1 MFSNLITN
9 EILFLFVTII
19 GIIAIVLEVFVP
31 SFGVIG
37 IVGVYLLANGLLA
50 IPNISNPY
58 TYISIA
64 IIVGLILGILLI
76 IFFMRKGVNGRFVL
90 NTEMGG
96 KSGLD
101 AKKTIKGLEGREAIV
116 VKPLRPSGMI
126 EIDGNEYDALSYG
139 DFISGGETVVVEKIE
154 GSKIYCRRK
163 I

>member
-19 GIIAIVLEVFVP
+19 GITAIIIEVFVP

-37 IVGVYLLANGLLA
+37 LVGVYLLANGLLA
-50 IPNISNPY
+50 MPNISHPY

-64 IIVGLILGILLI
+64 IIAGLIIGVLLI
-76 IFFMRKGVNGRFVL
+76 MFFMKKGVNGRFVL
-90 NTEMGG
+90 NTEIGSN
-96 KSGLD
+96 SGP
-101 AKKTIKGLEGREAIV
+101 KTKTSNGVLEGKEAIV

-126 EIDGNEYDALSYG
+126 DLDGQEYDAISYG
-139 DFISGGETVVVEKIE
+139 DFISVGETVVVEKVE
-154 GSKIYCRRK
+154 GNKIYCRRK